1 MNRENAHRLAGV
13 LERYA
18 ADPRT
23 VGQLARLLN
32 YLPEQLRED
41 MSCLLD
47 YIRELEGGEK

>member
-23 VGQLARLLN
+23 VEQLARLLD
-32 YLPEQLRED
+32 YLPEQLQRD
-41 MSCLLD
+41 MACLLD
-47 YIRELEGGEK
+47 YIRELEGSEE